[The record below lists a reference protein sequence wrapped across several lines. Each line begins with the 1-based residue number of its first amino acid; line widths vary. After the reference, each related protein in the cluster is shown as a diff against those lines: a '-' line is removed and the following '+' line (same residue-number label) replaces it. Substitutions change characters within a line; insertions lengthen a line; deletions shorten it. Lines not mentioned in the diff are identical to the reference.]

1 MTAKQ
6 LIKELENFPEKEVNF
21 TITLQAYSGA
31 PIITEVYRT
40 EIVKIEKQ
48 IELVGVLSYEKL

>member
-31 PIITEVYRT
+31 PIITEVYRI